1 MTLRENS
8 RKVRAGVS
16 VVRHPNGE
24 VDLELW
30 PADQAPG
37 GDPERVERFTA
48 QQWVDMFTLASKV
61 GRDPVP
67 ENVELVRIEIARM
80 HDGRE

>member
-1 MTLRENS
+1 MTDHAKS
-8 RKVRAGVS
+8 RKVRAGAS
-16 VVRHPNGE
+16 ILRHPNGD
-24 VDLELW
+24 VDLEFW
-30 PADQAPG
+30 PPDQAPG

-48 QQWVDMFTLASKV
+48 QQWVDMFTLASKI